1 MTDIELLKRSR
12 DMLGLTQKQLAAKL
26 DCSIQSIRFYE
37 CGHYR
42 VQPKI
47 LRAVHELII
56 LQAEAT
62 AERQGF
68 IEETARRLNEK
79 AKGRPPASQE

>member
-1 MTDIELLKRSR
+1 MTDIDLLKKSR
-12 DMLGLTQKQLAAKL
+12 TILGLTQKQLAAKL
-26 DCSIQSIRFYE
+26 NCSIQSVKFYE
-37 CGHYR
+37 CGRCR
-42 VQPKI
+42 VQPEAFRAI
-47 LRAVHELII
+47 LEMII
-56 LQAEAT
+56 EQAEAT